1 MLLFIPIKNSRAWG
15 RPLLVS
21 GFSLLRLGVIGSRQ
35 PGAGGWD
42 TQKLQELP
50 IGPGLLDSG
59 AVSGGG
65 VLTLQGEGPE
75 WPSTVAKGSCSM
87 PALL

>member
-15 RPLLVS
+15 RALLVS
-21 GFSLLRLGVIGSRQ
+21 GSVLRLGVIGSRQ

-65 VLTLQGEGPE
+65 VLTLQGEGPG
-75 WPSTVAKGSCSM
+75 WPSTVAEGSCSTL
-87 PALL
+87 ALL